1 MNSIHAIR
9 LRHTDYFFHVEVGF
23 QRLIV
28 FADLI
33 SFVRFVAVE
42 RIAIFISENGN
53 GAQTQ
58 F

>member
-1 MNSIHAIR
+1 MDSIHAIC
-9 LRHTDYFFHVEVGF
+9 LRHADNFFYVEVGF

-33 SFVRFVAVE
+33 SFVRFVAVK
-42 RIAIFISENGN
+42 RIAVFISENGN